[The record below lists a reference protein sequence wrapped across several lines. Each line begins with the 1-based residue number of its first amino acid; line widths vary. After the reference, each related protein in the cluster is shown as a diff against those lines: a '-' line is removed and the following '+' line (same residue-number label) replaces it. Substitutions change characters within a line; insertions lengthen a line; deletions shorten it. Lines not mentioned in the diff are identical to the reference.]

1 MSDEQ
6 PPWKENISILS
17 KEEKGRS
24 WSNQMILIHSNV
36 NKFFKKQHINTFYC
50 FVNRFIGR
58 LLPLTTIERK
68 SKEWVSI
75 NREYIF
81 KSYKWVFNCLMKV

>member
-36 NKFFKKQHINTFYC
+36 NKFFKK
-50 FVNRFIGR
+50 
-58 LLPLTTIERK
+58 
-68 SKEWVSI
+68 
-75 NREYIF
+75 
-81 KSYKWVFNCLMKV
+81 